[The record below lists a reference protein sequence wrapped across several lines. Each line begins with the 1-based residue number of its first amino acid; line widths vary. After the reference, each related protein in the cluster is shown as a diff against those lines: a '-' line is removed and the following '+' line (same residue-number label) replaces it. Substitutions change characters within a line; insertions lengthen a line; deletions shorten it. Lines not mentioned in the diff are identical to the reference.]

1 MDRSF
6 YRNEWLVLSFI
17 MEAFIL
23 VSENL
28 FRSFKYQ

>member
-17 MEAFIL
+17 MEPFIL